1 MRTNIR
7 KSILEFICLILC
19 QFIVLRAVTKLL
31 TLSNTITNIAGVVLF
46 LASLVVSWEVLN
58 IIINKA
64 KKNED

>member
-7 KSILEFICLILC
+7 KFIWEFISLVLY
-19 QFIVLRAVTKLL
+19 QFIALNAVTKLL
-31 TLSNTITNIAGVVLF
+31 NLSNTIANIAGVVLF

-58 IIINKA
+58 KIINKA

>member
-7 KSILEFICLILC
+7 KSIWKFISLVLC
-19 QFIVLRAVTKLL
+19 QFIVLSAVTKLL
-31 TLSNTITNIAGVVLF
+31 TLSNTIANIAGVVLF

-58 IIINKA
+58 KIINKA

>member
-7 KSILEFICLILC
+7 KFIWEFISLVLC
-19 QFIVLRAVTKLL
+19 QFIALSAITKLL
-31 TLSNTITNIAGVVLF
+31 NLSNTIANIAGVVLF

-58 IIINKA
+58 KIINKA

>member
-7 KSILEFICLILC
+7 KFIWEFISLVLC
-19 QFIVLRAVTKLL
+19 QFIALSAVTKLL
-31 TLSNTITNIAGVVLF
+31 NLSNTIANIAGVVLF

-58 IIINKA
+58 EIINKA

>member
-1 MRTNIR
+1 MRINMR

-19 QFIVLRAVTKLL
+19 QFIVLNVITKLL
-31 TLSNTITNIAGVVLF
+31 ILSNTIANIAGVVLF

-58 IIINKA
+58 KIINKA

>member
-7 KSILEFICLILC
+7 KFIWEFISLVLC
-19 QFIVLRAVTKLL
+19 QFIALSAVTKLL
-31 TLSNTITNIAGVVLF
+31 NLSNTIANIAGFLLF

-58 IIINKA
+58 KIINKA

>member
-7 KSILEFICLILC
+7 KFIWEFISLVLC
-19 QFIVLRAVTKLL
+19 QFMALSAVTKLL
-31 TLSNTITNIAGVVLF
+31 NLSNTIANIAGVVLF

-58 IIINKA
+58 KIINKA

>member
-7 KSILEFICLILC
+7 KFIWEFISLVLC
-19 QFIVLRAVTKLL
+19 QFIALSAVTKLL
-31 TLSNTITNIAGVVLF
+31 TLSNTIANIAGVVLF

-58 IIINKA
+58 KIINKA

>member
-7 KSILEFICLILC
+7 KFIWEFISLVLC
-19 QFIVLRAVTKLL
+19 QFIALSAVTKLL
-31 TLSNTITNIAGVVLF
+31 NLSNTIANIAGVVLF

-58 IIINKA
+58 KIINKA

>member
-19 QFIVLRAVTKLL
+19 QFIVLNAVTKLL
-31 TLSNTITNIAGVVLF
+31 TLSNTIANIAGVVLF

-58 IIINKA
+58 KIINKA

>member
-7 KSILEFICLILC
+7 KSIWEFISLVLC
-19 QFIVLRAVTKLL
+19 QFIALSVVTKLL
-31 TLSNTITNIAGVVLF
+31 NLSNTIANIAGVVLF

-58 IIINKA
+58 KIINKA